1 MALSIYAIPD
11 YFGEKIDM
19 LVDHEKYHTC
29 TMYTPLLGQCQS
41 IKTDDTFELIQHL
54 LQANIG
60 FVKDFER
67 DSM

>member
-41 IKTDDTFELIQHL
+41 IKTDDTFELIQ
-54 LQANIG
+54 ANIG
-60 FVKDFER
+60 SVKDFEL